1 MLCRKNIYDGKMEYW
16 VEIRVTGT
24 EGYAETETETR
35 TDTKT
40 VEKDDEAKLNTVI
53 GIPLLFFI
61 FFATCFL

>member
-1 MLCRKNIYDGKMEYW
+1 MEYW

-53 GIPLLFFI
+53 GIPLLFLI
-61 FFATCFL
+61 FFASCFL